1 MPAETI
7 DLKAAIRT
15 VPNFPKPGVQYRD
28 ITTLLSNPVALK
40 EAVQRLAKPYRDAGI
55 DAVAG
60 IDARGFIFGTAVA
73 IELGVGFIPVRKAG
87 KLPFDTLEQ
96 DYELEYG
103 TDTLQI
109 HADCAAKGDS
119 VLLVDDLI
127 ATGGTAAAAIA
138 LLRRTGCDVMGA
150 AFLVDLPDLHG
161 ATRIQGMDVPV
172 TTVVAFEGG

>member
-1 MPAETI
+1 MR

-15 VPNFPKPGVQYRD
+15 VPDFPKPGVQYRD
-28 ITTLLSNPVALK
+28 ITTLLSDAEALA
-40 EAVQRLAKPYRDAGI
+40 EAVRQLAAPYRDAGM

-87 KLPFDTLEQ
+87 KLPFETLEQ
-96 DYELEYG
+96 NYELEYG

-109 HADCAAKGDS
+109 HADAAGEGDR

-127 ATGGTAAAAIA
+127 ATGGTAAAAVS
-138 LLRRTGCDVMGA
+138 LLRRTGCTVAAA
-150 AFLVDLPDLHG
+150 AFLIDLPDLGG
-161 ATRIQGMDVPV
+161 ADLIRRMDVPLRALV
-172 TTVVAFEGG
+172 SFAGD

>member
-1 MPAETI
+1 MR

-15 VPNFPKPGVQYRD
+15 VPDFPKPGVQYRD
-28 ITTLLSNPVALK
+28 ITTLLSDAEALA
-40 EAVQRLAKPYRDAGI
+40 EAVRQLAAPYRGGKI

-87 KLPFDTLEQ
+87 KLPFETLEQ
-96 DYELEYG
+96 NYELEYG

-109 HADCAAKGDS
+109 HADAAGEGDR

-127 ATGGTAAAAIA
+127 ATGGTAAAAVS
-138 LLRRTGCDVMGA
+138 LLRRTGCTVTAA
-150 AFLVDLPDLHG
+150 AFLIDLPDLGG
-161 ATRIQGMDVPV
+161 ANVIRRMDVPLTALV
-172 TTVVAFEGG
+172 SFEGD